1 MTFKCSSLSAN
12 RLYIRPKDE
21 GSPYVQR
28 SPDGEDPD
36 VRLIHDCIS
45 VFAFAYI
52 SFSEHLRKG
61 IESQFTSYFCASAV
75 LPRLRLISDI
85 AWIAMMPFSARLV
98 MLP

>member
-1 MTFKCSSLSAN
+1 MTFNCSSLSAN

-21 GSPYVQR
+21 GSPYVQQ
-28 SPDGEDPD
+28 SPDGEDE
-36 VRLIHDCIS
+36 RLTHDCIS
-45 VFAFAYI
+45 FFAFAYL

-75 LPRLRLISDI
+75 SPILLLISDI